1 MKKRRVWTLILTGVM
16 VTAALAACSGS
27 GDTSDTSQ
35 SSDDSQTASQDVLV
49 ICLLY
54 TSPSPRD

>member
-49 ICLLY
+49 I
-54 TSPSPRD
+54 DDDEW